1 MKAVILGG
9 GFGTRLGNLT
19 RFLPKSLL
27 EIRKKTILEWQI
39 KQLKKSGVK
48 EVFVNTHFLHKQF
61 KQKLNYSKKILGIKI
76 HFKYQKYLNGTAGA
90 VKIFEKELLKE
101 KYFFVIYGDILFKE
115 NLNDLIS
122 FHNNRNSICS
132 IYVHHRQVSN
142 SIVKFSKKDG
152 MITSFLERPSKNIK
166 ESAMKEL
173 DNNIGVNSS
182 IYLMNSTVLKGISK
196 KTFSDFPKDIFPN
209 LIKRNKIFALKIRKK
224 RFAIDSIKQL
234 NEARRQFN

>member
-27 EIRKKTILEWQI
+27 EVRKKTILEWQI
-39 KQLKKSGVK
+39 MQLKKSGVK
-48 EVFVNTHFLHKQF
+48 EVFINTHYLHNQF
-61 KQKLNYSKKILGIKI
+61 KQKLSYSKKILGIKI
-76 HFKYQKYLNGTAGA
+76 NYKYQKSLNGTAGA

-101 KYFFVIYGDILFKE
+101 KFFFVIYGDILFKE
-115 NLNDLIS
+115 NLNDLIA
-122 FHNNRNSICS
+122 FHNSRNSICS
-132 IYVHHRQVSN
+132 IYVHHRKESN
-142 SIVKFSKKDG
+142 SIVKYSKIDG
-152 MITSFLERPSKNIK
+152 MITSFLERPSKIK
-166 ESAMKEL
+166 QSSTIKKL

-182 IYLMNSTVLKGISK
+182 IYLINSTVLKDISK

-209 LIKRNKIFALKIRKK
+209 LIKKNKIYALKIRKK

-234 NEARRQFN
+234 NEARKQFN